1 MFTALKKLVG
11 NNENSNKPQP
21 PPGMQ
26 AMGQSLQRKFAKGVQ
41 YNMKIIIKGDRNVGK
56 TCLYLRLQGEAF
68 KEEYIPSE
76 EIQVASIHWNY
87 KATDDIVKVE
97 VWDVVDKGKKRKKI
111 EGLKLDNQ
119 ITDAPE
125 EAALDA
131 EFIDVYKGTHGV
143 IMMLD
148 ITKHWTFDYVQREL
162 PKVPT
167 NIPVLVLANHRD
179 MGHHRTVTEDQ
190 VRFYVDSLER
200 PPGSAAV
207 RYAESSMRNGFGL
220 KFLHKFCN
228 LPFLE
233 LQRETL
239 VRQLEVNSQEIET
252 TVEELDVLQ
261 ESEEQNYDL
270 FLDALISKR
279 RQMAESQAPKLSE
292 LSSPTSPFQ
301 VNGPFSSV
309 SSSLNVSNTS
319 TTSTSQSHASM
330 QTKTRSSSVPNALD
344 QQSPSDMSRS
354 PTVPTCLGNSGSSIE
369 IPEQPKQGGFMSRFF
384 NKSPASAKDENK
396 PAPSPEPPPVVRASE
411 KPFEKVEDFIL
422 ESNVDQSFKSFLED
436 TNQSTSE
443 VDYCVTSVQEHSD
456 SDSEDGGGNPM
467 VAGFQDELDPEDIV
481 THPINEVIHEEDDE
495 EDEEP
500 TYKNVKN
507 GKKEHNFCVI
517 TTTQETVSGDEPDLG
532 PALIPSQLNITSA
545 HPKKEDNVGEHNG
558 ILSPSSDDLSPS
570 HQPEV
575 TQFVRLENEDL
586 SIFEKG
592 YGICYASPSNP
603 SSIPSRSSPSATP
616 EGSEAVSEDSSSTKP
631 KKHKDKSRS
640 EEKHHKKSHKHKKQ
654 REKDK
659 PEKKDTKKKK
669 KKHQKSSGGDLDDS
683 SDLDRLEEFLGSNG
697 RVPEGK
703 EASIYEEL

>member
-97 VWDVVDKGKKRKKI
+97 VWDVVDKGKKKKKI

-119 ITDAPE
+119 ITDTHE

-190 VRFYVDSLER
+190 VRFYIDSLER

-239 VRQLEVNSQEIET
+239 VRQLEVNSKEIET

-301 VNGPFSSV
+301 VNGSLFSA
-309 SSSLNVSNTS
+309 SSTSNVSNVS
-319 TTSTSQSHASM
+319 TTSISQSPASM
-330 QTKTRSSSVPNALD
+330 QTKTRSSSVPNALG
-344 QQSPSDMSRS
+344 QPSSSDVSKS
-354 PTVPTCLGNSGSSIE
+354 PTVPTCLGNAASSIE
-369 IPEQPKQGGFMSRFF
+369 IPEQPKQGSFMSRFF
-384 NKSPASAKDENK
+384 NKSSASAKDENK
-396 PAPSPEPPPVVRASE
+396 PAPSPEPLTVVTASG
-411 KPFEKVEDFIL
+411 KRFEKVEDFVP
-422 ESNVDQSFKSFLED
+422 ESHVDQSFKSFLED
-436 TNQSTSE
+436 ANQSTSE
-443 VDYCVTSVQEHSD
+443 VDYCATAVQEHSD
-456 SDSEDGGGNPM
+456 SDSEDDGGDNPM
-467 VAGFQDELDPEDIV
+467 VAGFQDELDPEDIIV
-481 THPINEVIHEEDDE
+481 HPISEVIHEENDE

-500 TYKNVKN
+500 AHKNVKN
-507 GKKEHNFCVI
+507 GEKEHDCYII
-517 TTTQETVSGDEPDLG
+517 TRTQETVSEDEPDLS
-532 PALIPSQLNITSA
+532 PALIPSQLNTTSP
-545 HPKKEDNVGEHNG
+545 HPKKEDNVGELNG
-558 ILSPSSDDLSPS
+558 IQSPSSDDLSPS
-570 HQPEV
+570 HQPKV
-575 TQFVRLENEDL
+575 TQVVGLENEDL
-586 SIFEKG
+586 SIFEKR
-592 YGICYASPSNP
+592 YGISYAVPSNP
-603 SSIPSRSSPSATP
+603 SSIPNRSSPSATP
-616 EGSEAVSEDSSSTKP
+616 EGSEVVSEDSNSTKP
-631 KKHKDKSRS
+631 KKHKNKSRS

-659 PEKKDTKKKK
+659 SEKKKK
-669 KKHQKSSGGDLDDS
+669 KKNQKSSGGDLDDS

-703 EASIYEEL
+703 EAGTYEEL